1 MNNITELTT
10 KEAFQDFI
18 DNAYKGIKPKS
29 QELRTA
35 VHNFNHRD
43 KRSITEGKMTD
54 ILLEYGG
61 YTHTWQRPEK
71 EKSKK
76 E

>member
-1 MNNITELTT
+1 MNNQKLTT
-10 KEAFQDFI
+10 KEAFQHFV
-18 DNAYKGIKPKS
+18 DNNYKSIKPKS

-35 VHNFNHRD
+35 VHNFKNPNT
-43 KRSITEGKMTD
+43 RSITEGKMTD

-61 YTHTWQRPEK
+61 YTHTWETPIK

-76 E
+76 D